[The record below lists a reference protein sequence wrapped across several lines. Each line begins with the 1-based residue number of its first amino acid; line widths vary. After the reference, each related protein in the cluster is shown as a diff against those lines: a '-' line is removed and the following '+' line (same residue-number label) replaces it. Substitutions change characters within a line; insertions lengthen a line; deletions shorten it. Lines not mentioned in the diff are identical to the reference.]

1 MYLCCYGVQEK
12 ARQGFA
18 APGIGVI
25 DGHELTCGIKDPDV
39 SPGSLQER

>member
-1 MYLCCYGVQEK
+1 MYLCWCRVQEK
-12 ARQGFA
+12 ARKGFA

-25 DGHELTCGIKDPDV
+25 DGHELTCDIKDPDV